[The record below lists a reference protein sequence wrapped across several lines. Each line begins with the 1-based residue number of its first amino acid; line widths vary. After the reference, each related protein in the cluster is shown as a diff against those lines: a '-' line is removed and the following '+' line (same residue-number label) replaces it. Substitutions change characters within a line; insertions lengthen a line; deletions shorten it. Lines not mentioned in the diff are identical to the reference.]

1 MKVFISVGSEE
12 LKDKIKNLNGVNSV
26 DEENNLDTVYELLD
40 YVKIDFLILNRMLDA
55 SGEKLIKIANKAKK
69 KNIKVIVLLDELE
82 KSETKKLIAALV
94 AEEVNAFIR
103 LKNFDISMIQKYLD
117 EYPKEFNFNTIATP
131 EIKVVE
137 KEVIKEVIK
146 TQVVRKKIVTCY
158 SADDMLATA
167 EVASDLAIL
176 LSKASSD
183 LKILLIDFNNLNPV
197 LDHILG
203 IDKFV
208 KFKDKYEIERQ
219 TSLVA
224 MINAINRGS
233 LTEGLFK
240 NLVIREKKYK
250 FDIATG
256 LYDLILEDKITMEQY
271 KIILDMA
278 EKIYD
283 VVIINTN
290 SYAKSEATFIAL
302 CKATNVLGITNATY
316 TSIRGL
322 VTVLKTLETKI
333 SSDKIN
339 VIINNYSKYSLQ
351 KSILKELL
359 EGYKITAVL
368 PATLKKELAINE
380 QEPYYKY
387 FTKEDIDE
395 FNNLLER
402 LGVNVTKR
410 KKNKFGKFGWRGYMN
425 GC

>member
-12 LKDKIKNLNGVNSV
+12 LKDKIKRLNGVTSV
-26 DEENNLDTVYELLD
+26 DEENNLDTLYELLD
-40 YVKIDFLILNRMLDA
+40 YVKVDFLILNRILDE

-69 KNIKVIVLLDELE
+69 KDIKVIVLLDELE

-103 LKNFDISMIQKYLD
+103 LKNLNMSIIQKCLD
-117 EYPKEFNFNTIATP
+117 DYPREFNFNTIADP

-146 TQVVRKKIVTCY
+146 TEVIRKKVFTCY
-158 SADDMLATA
+158 SADDMLAAA
-167 EVASDLAIL
+167 EVASDLAIV
-176 LSKASSD
+176 LSKASN

-197 LDHILG
+197 LDHVLG

-208 KFKDKYEIERQ
+208 KFKDKYEIDRQ

-233 LTEGLFK
+233 LTEELFK
-240 NLVIREKKYK
+240 DLVIREKKYN

-271 KIILDMA
+271 QTILDMA

-322 VTVLKTLETKI
+322 VTVLKILETKI

-351 KSILKELL
+351 KSVLKELL
-359 EGYKITAVL
+359 DGYKITAVL
-368 PATLKKELAINE
+368 PATLKKELAIND

-387 FTKEDIDE
+387 FTEDIKDE

-410 KKNKFGKFGWRGYMN
+410 KKNKFGKFNWR
-425 GC
+425 